1 MPNFF
6 KTRSVAILLL
16 ILAVFA
22 SVVLLA
28 KSRTQA
34 NMNDDSNDAT
44 QSKRASKPSP
54 RLQEL
59 DAKMK
64 NKGMLL
70 LRAAEFDPLQEVPK
84 AVSIGSVQL
93 EMTKA
98 SASNQARNEAQASVA
113 ASYLIVQFSDTIQPA
128 QTEKLRKD
136 GYEIKAYIPN
146 NAYLVKAP
154 AKIQA
159 QLMSNA
165 NREFRWVGAYG
176 AGLKIEPELAQMAN
190 ASANKNS
197 LEAASNVMIA
207 FNLFSGEKAEA
218 AKAVLAAMN
227 LQKKS
232 DVIEAADRA
241 SGMVEVS
248 STELPALLNALANL
262 EGVEWIERYARPKLE
277 NDNGVKIIQSGTV
290 TGSNVT
296 PLYKNGLTGAGQI
309 IGFAD
314 SGIDTDHAQFRLS
327 ADAAAQTLSYGTTTS
342 ALVNGFLPFSVT
354 NPNNKILTYYVMGRG
369 TLIDNANNPN
379 GGKVLDPNE
388 MLGGSYRNAVA
399 YDDNGG
405 YHGTHV
411 VSVGAGRDYAA
422 DGSGAVPGIATRT
435 SNDGVARDARI
446 VFQDVGHPDNNLDG
460 LNVGQALIMQQA
472 YDTGVRVH
480 SQSWGAGTNPSY
492 NTSAADDDE
501 AMWKLRDLTI
511 FYSAGNSGPAPLTIT
526 KDTKNGILVGGT
538 NSPTNSGSIEDLS
551 TSSSHGPA
559 RDGRIKPDILA
570 PYRVNAATET
580 AGISGPFANPTSTTA
595 MDAAVNP
602 SAPNNNRSFSGIQG
616 TSFSSPMAA
625 GGAILARQYF
635 TDGYYPSGARNAANT
650 FNPSNALIKA
660 IVLNS
665 GRNVTGLR
673 SADDGTSG
681 ASAPLPNNG
690 QGWGR
695 MTLDDALYF
704 PGDRRELKVVADIWN
719 GATAADASRPAANP
733 SIMTGQT
740 HTYQITNV
748 STVEP
753 LRITLVWADPKGTTG
768 ASVALTNNLDLE
780 VTDPQGKVF
789 RGNVNF
795 ASAYSQ
801 PANGAAFDNKNPL
814 EAVYVQY
821 PVPGTYTVKIIG
833 ANVPGNGQM
842 GITAQPGNQVIDS
855 NRQGYAVVAT
865 GNFTAGAVPILAL
878 NRSTISG
885 GVNADRFISRN
896 ETSTATL
903 NINNLT
909 AVISTNVTAQIS
921 VAATSQVPANLVR
934 INGQPAGQAASLAIG
949 DIAAATSV
957 DRAIQITL
965 LNNASIQPGQII
977 TFDVTLTQGNGAA
990 VASQFAVTVAQ
1001 KLLTYRTRFEPTAD
1015 PGEAGVIVIPEA
1027 DWSLRTDANANRP
1040 TSTDAYAGNWSLTSS
1055 VKAAG
1060 SSASLSD
1067 PSGVGASFGVS
1078 TTTRTSGVF
1087 DDTRWWTKRIALPG
1101 LTVDSGTGLVTN
1113 PSATAQILAGI
1124 ESFDV
1129 DVNADFSGDINV
1141 PGLGG
1146 DAVIM
1151 RIRNYNNTVSLTT
1164 ADDTGQSGFTNF
1176 IELESNTVSTN
1187 GFRHFGGTTFA
1198 TGNGSFAVNTGTPNN
1213 SDVAFRL
1220 ELQLRRNGNN
1230 QTGEGVFFDNL
1241 VVRMRTAD
1249 TAIYAAPLTTP
1260 SVTVNAANFA
1270 PAEVAPGALVSTFGN
1285 GLPTNVTVDQGVT
1298 AFPLPT
1304 VMGGVSVRV
1313 NGMLAPLLYVG
1324 AGTRFG
1330 TNGAFQINYQL
1341 PFEATPGMAFVE
1353 VLNNGNPVTSEF
1365 LTVRNSAPGIFSFT
1379 SDGKGQIAALNQNY
1393 QANGAAIPEV
1403 RGNVIQIYAT
1413 GTGAQLIDSVT
1424 RQRATLPTAI
1434 APPGDGSKLFL
1445 TENLP
1450 MVTIGGIPAIIEY
1463 SGLAP
1468 GYVGLWQVN
1477 VRLPANAPTGNA
1489 VPVILSLDGRT
1500 SNQTTVAVN

>member
-16 ILAVFA
+16 ILIVFA
-22 SVVLLA
+22 SVVILA
-28 KSRTQA
+28 TGRTQA
-34 NMNDDSNDAT
+34 NMNDDSINET
-44 QSKRASKPSP
+44 QSRGAAKSSP

-70 LRAAEFDPLQEVPK
+70 LRAAEFDPLQEIPK

-98 SASNQARNEAQASVA
+98 SVNNQVRTEAQASTSS
-113 ASYLIVQFSDTIQPA
+113 SYLIVQFNDTIQPA
-128 QTEKLRKD
+128 QTAKLRAD
-136 GYEIKAYIPN
+136 GYEIKAYLPN

-154 AKIQA
+154 ARLQA
-159 QLMSNA
+159 QLMSNSK
-165 NREFRWVGAYG
+165 REFRWVGAYG
-176 AGLKIEPELAQMAN
+176 AGLKIEPELAQLAN
-190 ASANKNS
+190 VAANKNS

-207 FNLFSGEKAEA
+207 FNLFSGEKADA
-218 AKAVLAAMN
+218 VKAVLAAMN
-227 LQKKS
+227 LNKTS

-241 SGMVEVS
+241 SGLVEVA
-248 STELPALLNALANL
+248 STELPALLTTLANL

-277 NDNGVKIIQSGTV
+277 NDNGVKIIQSGGV
-290 TGSNVT
+290 TGTNVT

-342 ALVNGFLPFSVT
+342 ALVNGFLPVLVT

-369 TLIDNANNPN
+369 TLIDNVNNPN

-388 MLGGSYRNAVA
+388 MLGGVYRNAVA

-405 YHGTHV
+405 FHGTHV
-411 VSVGAGRDYAA
+411 VSVAIGRDYAA
-422 DGSGAVPGIATRT
+422 TGSGAVQGISTRT
-435 SNDGVARDARI
+435 SNDGVAPDARI

-472 YDTGVRVH
+472 YSTGVRVH

-492 NTSAADDDE
+492 NTTAADDDE

-511 FYSAGNSGPAPLTIT
+511 FYSAGNSGPAPNTIT

-538 NSPTNSGSIEDLS
+538 NSPTNGGSIEDLS
-551 TSSSHGPA
+551 SSSSHGPA

-570 PYRVNAATET
+570 PYTVSAATEN

-602 SAPNNNRSFSGIQG
+602 SAPNNNRTFSTISG

-635 TDGYYPSGARNAANT
+635 TDGYYPTGTKTAANS

-673 SADDGTSG
+673 SADNGTGG

-704 PGDRRELKVVADIWN
+704 SGDRRELKVVADIWN
-719 GATAADASRPAANP
+719 GATAADASRPAVNP

-740 HTYQITNV
+740 HTYQINNV

-780 VTDPQGKVF
+780 VTDPQGKIF

-801 PANGAAFDNKNPL
+801 PANGAAFDNRNPL
-814 EAVYVQY
+814 EAVYLQY
-821 PVPGTYTVKIIG
+821 PAPGTYTVKIIG

-842 GITAQPGNQVIDS
+842 GVVAQPGNQTIDS
-855 NRQGYAVVAT
+855 NRQGYALVAT

-878 NRSTISG
+878 SKSTISG

-921 VAATSQVPANLVR
+921 VAASSQVPASLVR

-949 DIAAATSV
+949 DIAATSNI

-965 LNNASIQPGQII
+965 LNDVSLQPGQVI
-977 TFDVTLTQGNGAA
+977 TFDVNLTQGNGSA
-990 VASQFAVTVAQ
+990 VASQFTVTVAQ

-1015 PGEAGVIVIPEA
+1015 PGESGVIVIPESE
-1027 DWSLRTDANANRP
+1027 WGLRSDNPALAPNGDAF
-1040 TSTDAYAGNWSLTSS
+1040 TGNWILTSA

-1060 SSASLSD
+1060 STASLGD
-1067 PSGVGASFGVS
+1067 PSGVGASYGVS
-1078 TTTRTSGVF
+1078 TTSRGTTIY
-1087 DDTRWWTKRIALPG
+1087 DDSRWWTTKKIVLPG
-1101 LTVDSGTGLVTN
+1101 LTVASDKVSNPAATQQLKFGMESYSVDLKTDFTGDSSTTNPDFFVLRIRTYRNTSAVSDLTDTGFNSNSFLNAVLVDSSGTASNGFKRYTGNTFLN
-1113 PSATAQILAGI
+1113 NSLNGDF
-1124 ESFDV
+1124 SFD
-1129 DVNADFSGDINV
+1129 
-1141 PGLGG
+1141 
-1146 DAVIM
+1146 
-1151 RIRNYNNTVSLTT
+1151 TT
-1164 ADDTGQSGFTNF
+1164 
-1176 IELESNTVSTN
+1176 
-1187 GFRHFGGTTFA
+1187 
-1198 TGNGSFAVNTGTPNN
+1198 TPDN
-1213 SDVAFRL
+1213 SDVAFRV
-1220 ELQLRRNGNN
+1220 ELQLRRNELA
-1230 QTGEGVFFDNL
+1230 QTGDGVFVDNL
-1241 VVRMRTAD
+1241 ELKLRSSD
-1249 TAIYAAPLTTP
+1249 LTVYP
-1260 SVTVNAANFA
+1260 ALSSINSVTVNGANWA
-1270 PAEVAPGALVSTFGN
+1270 PAQVAPGALVSSFGN
-1285 GLPTNVTVDQGVT
+1285 GLPTNLTIDQGVA

-1304 VMGGVSVRV
+1304 VLGGISVRV

-1330 TNGAFQINYQL
+1330 SNGAFQINYQL
-1341 PFEATPGMAFVE
+1341 PFEATPGVALVE

-1365 LTVRNSAPGIFSFT
+1365 LTVRNSSPGVFSFT
-1379 SDGKGQIAALNQNY
+1379 SDGQGQIAALNQGY
-1393 QANGAAIPEV
+1393 QANGAARPEA
-1403 RGNVIQIYAT
+1403 RGRVIQIYAT

-1424 RQRATLPTAI
+1424 RLRATLATAI
-1434 APPGDGSKLFL
+1434 APPGDGSKLYL

-1450 MVTIGGIPAIIEY
+1450 TVTIGGIPATVEF

-1477 VRLPANAPTGNA
+1477 VRIPSNAATGNA
-1489 VPVILSLDGRT
+1489 IPVVVSLDGRA

>member
-6 KTRSVAILLL
+6 KTRSVAVLLL
-16 ILAVFA
+16 ILIVFA
-22 SVVLLA
+22 SVVILA
-28 KSRTQA
+28 TGHTQA
-34 NMNDDSNDAT
+34 NMNDDSIDDT
-44 QSKRASKPSP
+44 QSKRTSKPSP

-84 AVSIGSVQL
+84 AVTIGSNQL

-98 SASNQARNEAQASVA
+98 SASKLASTEAQISI

-146 NAYLVKAP
+146 NAYLVNAP
-154 AKIQA
+154 AKLQA

-165 NREFRWVGAYG
+165 SREFRWVGAYG
-176 AGLKIEPELAQMAN
+176 AGLKIEPELAQLAN
-190 ASANKNS
+190 ASSNKNS
-197 LEAASNVMIA
+197 SEAASNMMIA
-207 FNLFSGEKAEA
+207 FNLFSGEKADAVKA
-218 AKAVLAAMN
+218 ALAAMN

-232 DVIEAADRA
+232 DVIEAANRA

-248 STELPALLNALANL
+248 STELPTLLNALANI
-262 EGVEWIERYARPKLE
+262 EGVEWIERYARPKPE
-277 NDNGVKIIQSGTV
+277 NDNGVKIIQSSTV
-290 TGSNVT
+290 TGTNVT
-296 PLYKNGLTGAGQI
+296 PLYKNGLTGTGQI

-314 SGIDTDHAQFRLS
+314 SGIDTDHAQFRFS
-327 ADAAAQTLSYGTTTS
+327 ADVAAQTLSYATTTS

-369 TLIDNANNPN
+369 SLIDNTNNPN

-388 MLGGSYRNAVA
+388 MLGGAYRNAVA

-422 DGSGAVPGIATRT
+422 DGSGAVQGITTRT

-446 VFQDVGHPDNNLDG
+446 VFQDVGHPDDSLDG
-460 LNVGQALIMQQA
+460 LSVGQALIMQQA

-538 NSPTNSGSIEDLS
+538 NSPTNGGSIEDLS
-551 TSSSHGPA
+551 TSSSHGPT

-635 TDGYYPSGARNAANT
+635 TDGYYPSGARTAANS

-673 SADDGTSG
+673 SANDGTGG

-695 MTLDDALYF
+695 MTLDDVLYF

-719 GATAADASRPAANP
+719 GATATDASRPAPNA

-740 HTYQITNV
+740 HTYQIANV

-753 LRITLVWADPKGTTG
+753 LRITLVWADPKGSTG
-768 ASVALTNNLDLE
+768 AAVALTNNLDLE
-780 VTDPQGKVF
+780 VTDPQGKIF

-801 PANGAAFDNKNPL
+801 PSNGAAFDNRNPL
-814 EAVYVQY
+814 ESVYVQY

-833 ANVPGNGQM
+833 TNVPGNGQM
-842 GITAQPGNQVIDS
+842 GIVAQPGNQTIDS
-855 NRQGYAVVAT
+855 NRQGYALVTT

-878 NRSTISG
+878 NKSTISG

-921 VAATSQVPANLVR
+921 VAASSQVPANLVR

-965 LNNASIQPGQII
+965 LNDASLQAGQII
-977 TFDVTLTQGNGAA
+977 TFDVNLTQGNGAA
-990 VASQFAVTVAQ
+990 VASQFTVTIAQ

-1027 DWSLRTDANANRP
+1027 DWGLRSDNPAPAL
-1040 TSTDAYAGNWSLTSS
+1040 STDAFAGNWLLTTAM
-1055 VKAAG
+1055 KAAG
-1060 SSASLSD
+1060 STASLGD
-1067 PSGVGASFGVS
+1067 PSGVGAGYGVS
-1078 TTTRTSGVF
+1078 STSRAGF
-1087 DDTRWWTKRIALPG
+1087 IYDDTRWWTNKKIVLPG
-1101 LTVDSGTGLVTN
+1101 LTVASDKVSNPALAQQLKFGMESYSVDLKTDFTGDSSTTN
-1113 PSATAQILAGI
+1113 P
-1124 ESFDV
+1124 
-1129 DVNADFSGDINV
+1129 DFFV
-1141 PGLGG
+1141 L
-1146 DAVIM
+1146 
-1151 RIRNYNNTVSLTT
+1151 RIRTYRNTSLLSDLT
-1164 ADDTGQSGFTNF
+1164 DTGFNSASFLNAVL
-1176 IELESNTVSTN
+1176 IDSAAPASN
-1187 GFRHFGGTTFA
+1187 GFRRYAGSTFLNNNLNGDFSFDTT
-1198 TGNGSFAVNTGTPNN
+1198 TPDN
-1213 SDVAFRL
+1213 SDVAFRV
-1220 ELQLRRNGNN
+1220 ELQLRRNDIA
-1230 QTGEGVFFDNL
+1230 QTGDGVFIDNL
-1241 VVRMRTAD
+1241 ELKLRSSD
-1249 TAIYAAPLTTP
+1249 LTVYSTP
-1260 SVTVNAANFA
+1260 SSINSVTVNGANFT
-1270 PAEVAPGALVSTFGN
+1270 PAQVAPGALVSTFGN
-1285 GLPTNVTVDQGVT
+1285 GLPTNLTIDQGVT

-1304 VMGGVSVRV
+1304 VLGGISVRV

-1330 TNGAFQINYQL
+1330 SNGAFQINYQL
-1341 PFEATPGMAFVE
+1341 PFEASPGMAFVE
-1353 VLNNGNPVTSEF
+1353 VLNNGTAVTSEF
-1365 LTVRNSAPGIFSFT
+1365 LNVQNSSPGVFSFT
-1379 SDGKGQIAALNQNY
+1379 SDGRGQIAALNQDY
-1393 QANGAAIPEV
+1393 QANGSSRPEA
-1403 RGNVIQIYAT
+1403 RGRVIQIYAT
-1413 GTGAQLIDSVT
+1413 GTGTQLIDSVT
-1424 RQRATLPTAI
+1424 RLRATLPTAT

-1450 MVTIGGIPAIIEY
+1450 TVTIGGIPATVEF

-1477 VRLPANAPTGNA
+1477 VRIPSNATTGNA
-1489 VPVILSLDGRT
+1489 VPVVVSLDGRT

>member
-6 KTRSVAILLL
+6 KTRPVAILLL
-16 ILAVFA
+16 ILTVFA
-22 SVVLLA
+22 SVVILA
-28 KSRTQA
+28 TGHTQA
-34 NMNDDSNDAT
+34 NMNDDSIDET
-44 QSKRASKPSP
+44 PSKRTSTPSP

-70 LRAAEFDPLQEVPK
+70 LRAAEFDPLQEAPK

-93 EMTKA
+93 EMTKV
-98 SASNQARNEAQASVA
+98 SAGNQARTEAQAAA
-113 ASYLIVQFSDTIQPA
+113 ASYLIVQFNDTIQPA
-128 QTEKLRKD
+128 QTEKLRTD
-136 GYEIKAYIPN
+136 GYEIKAYLPN

-154 AKIQA
+154 ARLQA
-159 QLMSNA
+159 QLMSNR
-165 NREFRWVGAYG
+165 NSEFRWVGAYG
-176 AGLKIEPELAQMAN
+176 AGLKIEPELAQLAN
-190 ASANKNS
+190 ASVNKNS

-207 FNLFSGEKAEA
+207 FNLFSGEKADA
-218 AKAVLAAMN
+218 VKAVLAAMS

-241 SGMVEVS
+241 SGMVEVI
-248 STELPALLNALANL
+248 STDLPALLNALANI
-262 EGVEWIERYARPKLE
+262 EGVEWIERYARPKSE
-277 NDNGVKIIQSGTV
+277 NDNGVKIIQSSTV
-290 TGSNVT
+290 TGTNVT
-296 PLYKNGLTGAGQI
+296 PLYKNGLTGTGQI

-327 ADAAAQTLSYGTTTS
+327 SDAAAQTLSYGTTTS
-342 ALVNGFLPFSVT
+342 ALVNGFLPFAVT

-369 TLIDNANNPN
+369 TLIANANNPN

-388 MLGGSYRNAVA
+388 MLGGVYRNAVA

-405 YHGTHV
+405 FHGTHV
-411 VSVGAGRDYAA
+411 VSVATGRDYAA
-422 DGSGAVPGIATRT
+422 TGSGAVPGISTRT
-435 SNDGVARDARI
+435 SNDGVAPDARI

-511 FYSAGNSGPAPLTIT
+511 FYSAGNSGPGLATIT

-570 PYRVNAATET
+570 PYAVNAATET
-580 AGISGPFANPTSTTA
+580 AQISGPFANPTSTTA

-602 SAPNNNRSFSGIQG
+602 SAPNNNRTFSLIQG

-635 TDGYYPSGARNAANT
+635 TDGYYPSGARTAANS

-673 SADDGTSG
+673 SADDGTGG

-695 MTLDDALYF
+695 MTLDDVLYF

-740 HTYQITNV
+740 HTYQIANV

-780 VTDPQGKVF
+780 VTDPQGKIF

-801 PANGAAFDNKNPL
+801 PANGAAFDNRNPL
-814 EAVYVQY
+814 ESVYVQY

-833 ANVPGNGQM
+833 TNVPGNGQM
-842 GITAQPGNQVIDS
+842 GIIAQPGNQTIDS
-855 NRQGYAVVAT
+855 NRQGYALVTT
-865 GNFTAGAVPILAL
+865 GTFSTVPILAL
-878 NRSTISG
+878 NKSTISG

-903 NINNLT
+903 SINNLT

-921 VAATSQVPANLVR
+921 VAASSQVPANLVR
-934 INGQPAGQAASLAIG
+934 INGQPAGQAAALAIG
-949 DIAAATSV
+949 EIAAATSI

-965 LNNASIQPGQII
+965 LDNASLQPGQII

-990 VASQFAVTVAQ
+990 VASQFTVTVAQ
-1001 KLLTYRTRFEPTAD
+1001 KLLTYRTRFEPTSD
-1015 PGEAGVIVIPEA
+1015 PGEAGVIVIPES
-1027 DWSLRTDANANRP
+1027 DWGLRPDNPAPAPSGDAF
-1040 TSTDAYAGNWSLTSS
+1040 TGIWSLTTA

-1060 SSASLSD
+1060 STASLSD
-1067 PSGVGASFGVS
+1067 PSGFGASYGVS
-1078 TTTRTSGVF
+1078 STSRGTTIYDES
-1087 DDTRWWTKRIALPG
+1087 RWWTNKKIVLPG
-1101 LTVDSGTGLVTN
+1101 LTVASDKVSTPALTQQLKFGLDSYSVDLKTDFTGDSSTTN
-1113 PSATAQILAGI
+1113 PDIFYLRIRTYRNTSVLSDLTDTGFNSTSFLNAMLVDSSAPASNGFKRYTGNTFLNNSLSGDF
-1124 ESFDV
+1124 SFD
-1129 DVNADFSGDINV
+1129 
-1141 PGLGG
+1141 
-1146 DAVIM
+1146 
-1151 RIRNYNNTVSLTT
+1151 TT
-1164 ADDTGQSGFTNF
+1164 
-1176 IELESNTVSTN
+1176 
-1187 GFRHFGGTTFA
+1187 
-1198 TGNGSFAVNTGTPNN
+1198 TPDN
-1213 SDVAFRL
+1213 SDVAFRV
-1220 ELQLRRNGNN
+1220 ELHLRRNEIA
-1230 QTGEGVFFDNL
+1230 QTGEGVQVDNL
-1241 VVRMRTAD
+1241 ELKFRSGDATV
-1249 TAIYAAPLTTP
+1249 YPAPSSIN
-1260 SVTVNAANFA
+1260 SVTVNGANFA
-1270 PAEVAPGALVSTFGN
+1270 PAQVAPGALVSTFGN
-1285 GLPTNVTVDQGVT
+1285 GLPTNLTIDQGVT

-1304 VMGGVSVRV
+1304 VLGGISVRM
-1313 NGMLAPLLYVG
+1313 NGILAPLLYVG

-1330 TNGAFQINYQL
+1330 SNGAFQINYQL
-1341 PFEATPGMAFVE
+1341 PFEVSPGVAFVE
-1353 VLNNGNPVTSEF
+1353 VLNNGNAVTSEF
-1365 LTVRNSAPGIFSFT
+1365 LTVRNSSPGVFSFT
-1379 SDGKGQIAALNQNY
+1379 SDGMGQIAALNQDY
-1393 QANGAAIPEV
+1393 QANSATRSEA
-1403 RGNVIQIYAT
+1403 RGRVIQIYAT

-1424 RQRATLPTAI
+1424 RLRVTLPTAT

-1450 MVTIGGIPAIIEY
+1450 TVTIGGLPATVEF

-1477 VRLPANAPTGNA
+1477 VRLPLNVATGNT
-1489 VPVILSLDGRT
+1489 VPVTVSLDGRT